1 MEWTA
6 ILALLAQVDWIAVFT
21 IIVTIL
27 FVISEALANIPQV
40 ESNSIFQL
48 ARKAIKLLKDAL
60 SKTKNG
66 KKPSKNDQSDAKT
79 DENDDQ
85 EDEDEGEDEEETQGE
100 SRGKKEITKP
110 V

>member
-6 ILALLAQVDWIAVFT
+6 ILALLAQVDWIAVIT

-27 FVISEALANIPQV
+27 FVISEALANITQI

-60 SKTKNG
+60 SKTKTG
-66 KKPSKNDQSDAKT
+66 KKPQGSDQIDAKT
-79 DENDDQ
+79 DEN
-85 EDEDEGEDEEETQGE
+85 EDEDEEEETQGE
-100 SRGKKEITKP
+100 DRESRGKKEVTKQ